1 MAAHQVA
8 QVHYHAVLHDRQDC
22 HIDEAHRNA
31 QKRMHIP
38 ASSQA
43 ESIEILIIS
52 SNLPRASSR
61 SVYEALK
68 QPQFCYL
75 MFAIWHMPI
84 LVDVE
89 AAVVGPLPP
98 QICYHK
104 SANVWLLA
112 DGALPIVLTTDVL
125 LH

>member
-1 MAAHQVA
+1 MTAKIVTLMQPIGMLRRDYSEETRTA
-8 QVHYHAVLHDRQDC
+8 L
-22 HIDEAHRNA
+22 
-31 QKRMHIP
+31 HIP

-43 ESIEILIIS
+43 ESVEILIIS
-52 SNLPRASSR
+52 SNLPSASSR

-68 QPQFCYL
+68 QPQLCYL

-89 AAVVGPLPP
+89 AAVVSPLPP